1 MSDFNRTEQAQQIF
15 KEKRK
20 PKNPISF
27 KIQLNEEQKIAKQ
40 LILDNPV
47 TLLKGMAGSGKAQDV
62 DSLVI
67 TPDGTKRIGDI
78 TPGDFVISEY
88 GDPIKVLDIFPQGK
102 KDLYKITFSDGFSTT
117 CCKEHLWNVI
127 RRNNL
132 HSQYNRNNK
141 PNLKYQEYETLSLEE
156 IINKGIKTGKKDK
169 WFIPVQGL
177 TQFNNRQVTIDPYI
191 VGCLIGDGSLT
202 GLTPEITSEDK
213 EIVDYF
219 QLWCD
224 RNNLNFYQKQSVN
237 KKGNRIQ
244 YSITSNKNQE
254 IVEYNTLTKKLKEY
268 NLMGSNS
275 FNKFIPKDY
284 LYNSKEVRLE
294 LLQGLMDTD
303 GWIQTNKFRNNKGI
317 SSQPYYCTVSKQLKD
332 DFVFLIQSLG
342 GICYVTEKQGKY
354 KAKGEKDYKLTAIN
368 YRICINF
375 PNELRENIFKLNR
388 KKERITEQKSIIN
401 RSISKI
407 EFLKTD
413 EAVCILVDSPT
424 HLYLTDN
431 FIVTHNT
438 LVACQV
444 ALDLVFKKDVERI
457 IITRPTV
464 AKEEIGFLPGDLK
477 EKMDPWLAPIYA
489 NLHMLY
495 DKAKIDKMI
504 QDQTIEIVPFAFMR
518 GRTFPNAVVIVDEC
532 QNITHGQTEMILGRL
547 GKGGK
552 MIFCGDITQTDL
564 KNKKDSGIGFF
575 TRLEENI
582 KGVKIVILK
591 TNHRHDIVE
600 PILHLYSEYRD

>member
-47 TLLKGMAGSGKAQDV
+47 TLLKGMAGSGK
-62 DSLVI
+62 
-67 TPDGTKRIGDI
+67 
-78 TPGDFVISEY
+78 
-88 GDPIKVLDIFPQGK
+88 
-102 KDLYKITFSDGFSTT
+102 
-117 CCKEHLWNVI
+117 
-127 RRNNL
+127 
-132 HSQYNRNNK
+132 
-141 PNLKYQEYETLSLEE
+141 
-156 IINKGIKTGKKDK
+156 
-169 WFIPVQGL
+169 
-177 TQFNNRQVTIDPYI
+177 
-191 VGCLIGDGSLT
+191 
-202 GLTPEITSEDK
+202 
-213 EIVDYF
+213 
-219 QLWCD
+219 
-224 RNNLNFYQKQSVN
+224 
-237 KKGNRIQ
+237 
-244 YSITSNKNQE
+244 
-254 IVEYNTLTKKLKEY
+254 
-268 NLMGSNS
+268 
-275 FNKFIPKDY
+275 
-284 LYNSKEVRLE
+284 
-294 LLQGLMDTD
+294 
-303 GWIQTNKFRNNKGI
+303 
-317 SSQPYYCTVSKQLKD
+317 
-332 DFVFLIQSLG
+332 
-342 GICYVTEKQGKY
+342 
-354 KAKGEKDYKLTAIN
+354 
-368 YRICINF
+368 
-375 PNELRENIFKLNR
+375 
-388 KKERITEQKSIIN
+388 
-401 RSISKI
+401 
-407 EFLKTD
+407 
-413 EAVCILVDSPT
+413 
-424 HLYLTDN
+424 
-431 FIVTHNT
+431 T

-489 NLHMLY
+489 NLYMLY

-582 KGVKIVILK
+582 KGVKIVTLK
-591 TNHRHDIVE
+591 TNHRHEIVE